1 MQSVIKY
8 RTEEK
13 IAVNDVIA
21 EIYPDESTIEKQQ
34 QAEALQEKLNVL
46 ERISNPGT
54 LEQAQP
60 ADLSR
65 QISQYYEEMIQN
77 RNAGN
82 LSGMAAAEQQF
93 MESCSTYQIVVS
105 KGTVSFAQQI
115 SDLTA
120 QIQTLQSEEATPI
133 DTVTSD
139 SSAYFVSH
147 VDGWSLY

>member
-1 MQSVIKY
+1 MFW
-8 RTEEK
+8 
-13 IAVNDVIA
+13 
-21 EIYPDESTIEKQQ
+21 
-34 QAEALQEKLNVL
+34 NVSPIPERWNRHSL
-46 ERISNPGT
+46 RIS
-54 LEQAQP
+54 
-60 ADLSR
+60 SR

-105 KGTVSFAQQI
+105 KGTVSFCTANFLI
-115 SDLTA
+115 LTA

-133 DTVTSD
+133 DTITSD

-147 VDGWSLY
+147 VDGLESVLTAENLANITPEQIQDIT